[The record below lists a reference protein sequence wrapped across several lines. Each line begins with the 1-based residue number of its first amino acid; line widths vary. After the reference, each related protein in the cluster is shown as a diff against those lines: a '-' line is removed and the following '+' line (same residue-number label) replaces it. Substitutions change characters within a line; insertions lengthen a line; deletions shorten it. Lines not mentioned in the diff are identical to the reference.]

1 MKEYIIYL
9 RTKSGDTYE
18 VQKYTDEDEYY
29 VALTEV
35 KRILEASNGFIALY
49 DIFIHVDEI
58 SVIKGEEIP
67 ITLS

>member
-29 VALTEV
+29 IALTYIR
-35 KRILEASNGFIALY
+35 RILDETEGFVALY

>member
-29 VALTEV
+29 IALTEIR
-35 KRILEASNGFIALY
+35 RILDETEGFVALY